1 MTTRMVDEEGFKKI
15 GAFLIRARD
24 IATGIQKR
32 QLQTVCC
39 YVLLVFVLLLGV
51 LAANC
56 GNLCDSVLGSTNFGF
71 LHLLARGRA
80 KSLLSS

>member
-51 LAANC
+51 LATNR
-56 GNLCDSVLGSTNFGF
+56 GNLCDSVLGSTSGIFVGV
-71 LHLLARGRA
+71 GVQCPC
-80 KSLLSS
+80 

>member
-39 YVLLVFVLLLGV
+39 FDSCYVLLVFVLLLGV
-51 LAANC
+51 MAVNR
-56 GNLCDSVLGSTNFGF
+56 GNLCDSVLGSTSGIFVGVGVQC
-71 LHLLARGRA
+71 LC
-80 KSLLSS
+80 